1 MSDEEYEYNDD
12 EDGEEYEYS
21 DEDQEEE
28 EQDEDD
34 AGIEIEN
41 AFYEG
46 DETKDDAPMKALE
59 MFEKVVRLE
68 TAQGDEI
75 KWRFK
80 ALKHLVTIQFRLGN
94 YEAMAERYQEMLQYV
109 ASSAVTRNESTDSIN
124 SVLDTISASAS
135 EQSLPIMSQIYEIT
149 LNVLK
154 SANNERLWFSTYV
167 KYGKAYLRSKDYNQ
181 VSRIVRELHKSCQL
195 PDGSDDPAKG
205 TYLLEAYAL
214 EIQMCTA
221 TKNSTRMKLIY
232 PKTKDLSAAV
242 QDPRITGVIREE
254 GGKMYMSEQRW
265 NEAYNEFYD
274 GFRGY
279 QEAGNSKAKDLLK
292 YVVLANM
299 LALSDIN
306 PFAAREAIA
315 YQDEKEI
322 VAMRNLRSA
331 YEANDLGSFEK
342 TLLDKSN
349 RILADPFIMTYV
361 EPLRRKMREQVL
373 LMLVTPYQRI
383 RIEFVA
389 RELKLEMSDVEMLLV
404 DMILD
409 QRIFGKID
417 QINGFLLLGGEKSS
431 VLSKKYDAVEKW
443 NSTLKS
449 LSQNLGARVAY

>member
-1 MSDEEYEYNDD
+1 MSCWQN
-12 EDGEEYEYS
+12 
-21 DEDQEEE
+21 
-28 EQDEDD
+28 
-34 AGIEIEN
+34 
-41 AFYEG
+41 
-46 DETKDDAPMKALE
+46 
-59 MFEKVVRLE
+59 
-68 TAQGDEI
+68 
-75 KWRFK
+75 
-80 ALKHLVTIQFRLGN
+80 
-94 YEAMAERYQEMLQYV
+94 
-109 ASSAVTRNESTDSIN
+109 TR
-124 SVLDTISASAS
+124 
-135 EQSLPIMSQIYEIT
+135 
-149 LNVLK
+149 
-154 SANNERLWFSTYV
+154 
-167 KYGKAYLRSKDYNQ
+167 
-181 VSRIVRELHKSCQL
+181 
-195 PDGSDDPAKG
+195 KG

-389 RELKLEMSDVEMLLV
+389 RELKLELSDVEMLLV

-449 LSQNLGARVAY
+449 LSQNLGARVTY

>member
-1 MSDEEYEYNDD
+1 MSDGEYEYNDD

-46 DETKDDAPMKALE
+46 DETKEDAPMKALE

-94 YEAMAERYQEMLQYV
+94 YEAMAERYQEMLRYV

-181 VSRIVRELHKSCQL
+181 VGRIVRELHRSCQL

-389 RELKLEMSDVEMLLV
+389 RELKLELSDVEMLLV

-449 LSQNLGARVAY
+449 LSQNLGARVTY